1 MMESGN
7 WQEWVTV
14 WGYLGFTLLIMG
26 CIWVAGLETGF
37 KFLPKVS

>member
-14 WGYLGFTLLIMG
+14 WGYLGFTLFIMG
-26 CIWVAGLETGF
+26 CIWVAG
-37 KFLPKVS
+37 KR

>member
-1 MMESGN
+1 MLPRTEEQVMMESGN

-26 CIWVAGLETGF
+26 CIWVAG
-37 KFLPKVS
+37 KR